1 MPRRFKNILNMALL
15 IGSFAAG
22 QGSIFLVQTWLVVTG
37 DLHLLAQF
45 GVHFSF
51 ATLAILIVEAGSLT
65 VLARKVA
72 LTVVEETEPGSI
84 WRAYWE
90 TSLFRSAMC
99 LGLLLIAAIY
109 AATTDS
115 VFSRNYVLFAL
126 PALVFWAFN
135 AGGMLDGLKLSGMS
149 GLTGAI
155 SYVASAVVLV
165 FAIGKPDAQAG
176 AILGTALS
184 SGYLLTVA
192 MQFAAISLVGFAP
205 KWFKP
210 SRQGVVI
217 AAREGTAMLI
227 NMLPGQTFFRV
238 QIALSGLFL
247 GSAATALLLYAR
259 QITAAVSQLI
269 GFLRR
274 VEFPN
279 LVQSLRAS
287 PQKPLGTIFRT
298 QRVGTLVAGV
308 SSAALMLG
316 GLATFVFAPTT
327 DFSEA
332 GLVVALYAPGV
343 FTGAVYL
350 TLSQGGLALARFR
363 SVALATNLGMVAG
376 IALSGVAPIWI
387 GIAGFAM
394 AEIFQHLIG
403 GGWLWRGL
411 TRAPH
416 SSHDASNKGVSA

>member
-1 MPRRFKNILNMALL
+1 VPGRFANIINMVLL
-15 IGSFAAG
+15 TGSFGVG
-22 QGSIFLVQTWLVVTG
+22 QGSIFLVQTWLLATG

-72 LTVVEETEPGSI
+72 LSVIEETEPGSI
-84 WRAYWE
+84 WQAYWE

-99 LGLLLIAAIY
+99 LALLLIAALY
-109 AATTDS
+109 ATTTDN
-115 VFSRNYVLFAL
+115 VFSQNYVLFAL
-126 PALVFWAFN
+126 PAFVIWSFN

-155 SYVASAVVLV
+155 AYVASAVALI

-176 AILGTALS
+176 AILGLALS
-184 SGYLLTVA
+184 LGYLLTVA
-192 MQFAAISLVGFAP
+192 LQFAAISVVGFAP
-205 KWFKP
+205 TWFRP
-210 SRQGVVI
+210 TRQGVVI
-217 AAREGTAMLI
+217 AAREGTAMLF

-238 QIALSGLFL
+238 QIALSGIFL
-247 GSAATALLLYAR
+247 GSSATALLLYAR

-279 LVQSLRAS
+279 LVQSLKAS
-287 PQKPLGTIFRT
+287 PRKPFSTIFRT

-308 SSAALMLG
+308 ASAALLLG

-332 GLVVALYAPGV
+332 GLAVALFAPGV
-343 FTGAVYL
+343 FTGAIYL
-350 TLSQGGLALARFR
+350 TLSQGCLALARFR

-387 GIAGFAM
+387 GVAGFAL
-394 AEIFQHLIG
+394 AEIVQHLVG
-403 GGWLWRGL
+403 GGWLWKGL
-411 TRAPH
+411 NSQRYAEQ
-416 SSHDASNKGVSA
+416 SATS